1 MKLNDKALWVGLALL
16 VVLGFLF
23 VQKKSVTLVPTP
35 IVEKAK
41 LLEKDKSASKI
52 EKPDLTPE
60 KKPDLATFKGMVK
73 TEINTDDEI
82 FCSRAAEK
90 IFFLPRQVALQIT
103 KERKT
108 QITLPKQYASCL
120 KDGAWSF
127 YVVEFDLS
135 SRIPYR
141 YYMKISLTIKNTV
154 TLTPTQTRNVFQS
167 QKDQL
172 KKVYYNFDEKIG
184 LVQFVIQNL
193 TESNFAFHYT
203 NTVENLYGS
212 LRIEPTI
219 PVGKII
225 NAAELFKNEASMKNR
240 YLPPSDNRMK
250 QYESLLKPDLQA
262 IYTDSKF
269 DLSVHNL
276 SALFYLKHK
285 KKIDIVVKK
294 MPEVVKPHVQSRLI
308 QVRSLKRK
316 IRSYFVVDVR
326 PERMTKSLSLENSYP
341 LNYKRY
347 LSNSYFLLADYYT
360 NFNERKLQSLQSID
374 QHIEK
379 IVALAKEKPILLV
392 GLGDEDPF
400 VDYLVTK
407 LPLEKTNSLKILKN
421 GFYEAFHRSYF
432 FGNFKFSAN
441 KKVVDVNEYDN
452 VLTFLSLGH

>member
-1 MKLNDKALWVGLALL
+1 MKFNNKALWVGVALV

-23 VQKKSVTLVPTP
+23 MQKKSVTLVPKP
-35 IVEKAK
+35 YVEKAK
-41 LLEKDKSASKI
+41 LLEKNQSVSKI
-52 EKPDLTPE
+52 EKTDLIPE
-60 KKPDLATFKGMVK
+60 KKPDLATFKGMIK
-73 TEINTDDEI
+73 AEINTDDEI

-108 QITLPKQYASCL
+108 QIALPKQYAACL
-120 KDGAWSF
+120 KDGPWSF

-141 YYMKISLTIKNTV
+141 YFMKISLTLKNTT
-154 TLTPTQTRNVFQS
+154 TLTPTQTKNVFQS

-172 KKVYYNFDEKIG
+172 KKIYYNFNEKIG
-184 LVQFVIQNL
+184 LVQFTIQNPL
-193 TESNFAFHYT
+193 ESNFAFHYT

-212 LRIEPTI
+212 LRIEPTMPAGNI
-219 PVGKII
+219 L
-225 NAAELFKNEASMKNR
+225 NAAELFKDEASLKNR
-240 YLPPSDNRMK
+240 YLPPSDGRLK
-250 QYESLLKPDLQA
+250 QYESFLTPDLQA

-285 KKIDIVVKK
+285 KRIDIVVKK
-294 MPEVVKPHVQSRLI
+294 MPELIKPHVTSRLI
-308 QVRSLKRK
+308 PARSLKRK
-316 IRSYFVVDVR
+316 IQSYFVVDVR
-326 PERMTKSLSLENSYP
+326 PEKMTKSLSLENSYP

-347 LSNSYFLLADYYT
+347 LSNSYFILADYYA
-360 NFNERKLQSLQSID
+360 NFNDRKLQSLQSID

-379 IVALAKEKPILLV
+379 IVTLAKEKPILIV

-400 VDYLVTK
+400 VEYLVTK

-421 GFYEAFHRSYF
+421 GFYEAFLRTYF

-441 KKVVDVNEYDN
+441 KKVIDPNKYDN
-452 VLTFLSLGH
+452 ALLFLSLSY